1 MKIKSLSINGN
12 AIKFG
17 GQSTLIYSE
26 KNSVGKTTLIRL
38 LLYTLGYP
46 IPSTKGLRFSKM
58 NLSVDLEVG
67 DSEYTIHR
75 NDSTLFVSNGDQDEA
90 VYNVKNDFTEI
101 QSIIYSISEPKI
113 LDSILGLHYFDQE
126 KGWTLLNRGKVVGN
140 IRFSVETFIEG
151 LTSSKLSDL
160 NVELAS
166 LKREQRAYRQ
176 IREVLSARE
185 EVSDQ
190 EDSIEWSP
198 IDKLQ
203 SDLRSTEMEI
213 RKIQN
218 SMAKLQGVKK
228 DNSRLISLIEGMN
241 VRIKT
246 TDGTEERVTK
256 ENIIDFD
263 SNQALITAQIA
274 RYKRM
279 LDELSDEGNRI
290 RRKLNSR
297 LSLIDVDS
305 QMDRFNLAISDLS
318 ISTDD
323 LDKILKNYTDNIR
336 KINIKIKNILQKT
349 DISSKLYSRIIEF
362 SKKLGVEDMLDTG
375 SDFIFTSNLKR
386 YSGAKLHLLV
396 FAYRLAL
403 LKEVQERFGETYPI
417 ILDSP
422 LSGELDIG
430 NLTKM
435 LQLIHSDFSKNQLI
449 IATIYDLTQID
460 TWDQIVKMNDGV
472 LNIGS

>member
-75 NDSTLFVSNGDQDEA
+75 NDSTLFVSNGDHDEA

-263 SNQALITAQIA
+263 T
-274 RYKRM
+274 
-279 LDELSDEGNRI
+279 
-290 RRKLNSR
+290 
-297 LSLIDVDS
+297 
-305 QMDRFNLAISDLS
+305 
-318 ISTDD
+318 
-323 LDKILKNYTDNIR
+323 
-336 KINIKIKNILQKT
+336 
-349 DISSKLYSRIIEF
+349 
-362 SKKLGVEDMLDTG
+362 
-375 SDFIFTSNLKR
+375 
-386 YSGAKLHLLV
+386 
-396 FAYRLAL
+396 
-403 LKEVQERFGETYPI
+403 
-417 ILDSP
+417 
-422 LSGELDIG
+422 
-430 NLTKM
+430 
-435 LQLIHSDFSKNQLI
+435 
-449 IATIYDLTQID
+449 
-460 TWDQIVKMNDGV
+460 
-472 LNIGS
+472 